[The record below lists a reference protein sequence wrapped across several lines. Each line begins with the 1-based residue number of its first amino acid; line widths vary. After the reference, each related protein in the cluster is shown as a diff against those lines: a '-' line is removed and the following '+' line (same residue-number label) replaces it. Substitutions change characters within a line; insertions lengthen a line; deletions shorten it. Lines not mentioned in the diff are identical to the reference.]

1 MAEPTQKNPEPE
13 SKPESVQETKNS
25 EASKPPESN
34 GSQDLKNQIQELEI
48 QLKEKDSK
56 YLYLYAEF
64 DNYKKR
70 TIKESADLIKF
81 GWEPLARELLQ
92 VVDNLERASSHMA
105 PGTDKALVEGL
116 GMVLSQLKSNL
127 EKAGIQPV
135 ESLNRPFDPNFHEA
149 VGQEPSEQ
157 PPGNIVREH
166 SRGYMLHGR
175 LLRPARVVISAG
187 SGQQKT

>member
-13 SKPESVQETKNS
+13 SKPESAPEPKNPDGT
-25 EASKPPESN
+25 E
-34 GSQDLKNQIQELEI
+34 DLKSRIQELEL

-70 TIKESADLIKF
+70 TLKERSDLIKF

-92 VVDNLERASSHMA
+92 VVDNLERASTHLA

-135 ESLNRPFDPNFHEA
+135 ESLNRPFDPNYHEA

-157 PPGNIVREH
+157 TPGNIVREH
-166 SRGYMLHGR
+166 NRGYMLHGR

-187 SGQQKT
+187 PGQQKT